1 MLFRFWGLLPARRLL
16 LIVFACVI
24 FFDLQAQSAANTPSA
39 GRPKKFP
46 PIYYEYRIE
55 ELSKTTPIRLDYN
68 ADVQKYID
76 LYLDSRADK
85 LSKYLALKDFYF
97 PIFEAALDRYDLPLE
112 LKYLPIVES
121 GLDPLARSPSGAM
134 GLWQL
139 LYPSAKLLGLN
150 ITSYKDERCDV
161 YLSTDAACRYL
172 KYLYSLFNDWQLALA
187 AYNGGPGEVRN
198 AIARSGGK
206 TSFWDLQ
213 PYLSEQTRWYVPAF
227 IAIVYLMNNAAAHGI
242 EPASWSFPAI
252 DTLRIT
258 HAAEFAKIAE
268 KTHIPLQQLRELN
281 PTYRKDF
288 VPASDTPQILVLP
301 SDKILTFLKYEYQ
314 IYALSDT
321 SAYFRHLQSGADT
334 SGKVLLYYT
343 VKPGDFLHK
352 IALENGCSPE
362 SIKSWNQ
369 LTGDQ
374 LKAGQRLKIWVP
386 QSTAATAR
394 EKYFYY
400 TVRKGDTLYTIA
412 EKFKCDSINDIKLVN
427 NITDEKMLKVGQV
440 LKIRVTSTE

>member
-1 MLFRFWGLLPARRLL
+1 MLCRRGGWLPLKRWIKLCFFLVSLLAQST
-16 LIVFACVI
+16 
-24 FFDLQAQSAANTPSA
+24 QAQVSDVSP
-39 GRPKKFP
+39 RKFP
-46 PIYYEYRIE
+46 SIYYEYRIE
-55 ELSKTTPIRLDYN
+55 QLSKTTPIRLDYN

-85 LSKYLALKDFYF
+85 LSRYLALKDFYF
-97 PIFEAALDRYDLPLE
+97 PIFEATLDRYDLPLE

-139 LYPSAKLLGLN
+139 LYPSAKLLGLS

-198 AIARSGGK
+198 AIVRSGGK

-227 IAIVYLMNNAAAHGI
+227 IAIVYLMNNAEAHGI
-242 EPASWSFPAI
+242 KPASLSFPST
-252 DTLRIT
+252 DTLKIS
-258 HAAEFAKIAE
+258 HAVEFSRIAE
-268 KTHIPLQQLRELN
+268 KVDLPIQQLRELN
-281 PTYRKDF
+281 PAYRRDYI
-288 VPASDTPQILVLP
+288 PASDTPQILVLP
-301 SDKILTFLKYEYQ
+301 SDRILTFLKHEYQ

-321 SAYFRHLQSGADT
+321 LSYFKHLESTSDT
-334 SGKVLLYYT
+334 TGKSLFLYT

-352 IALENGCSPE
+352 IALEKGCSPE
-362 SIKSWNQ
+362 SIKFWNK
-369 LTGDQ
+369 LSSDQ
-374 LKAGQRLKIWVP
+374 LKAGQVLKIWLP
-386 QSTAATAR
+386 KTTACSER
-394 EKYFYY
+394 EKFFYY
-400 TVRKGDTLYTIA
+400 KVKKGDTLYTIA

-427 NITDEKMLKVGQV
+427 NITDERMLKVGQV
-440 LKIRVTSTE
+440 LKIRVNTAE

>member
-1 MLFRFWGLLPARRLL
+1 MLFRFFWLLPAKVGAMLL
-16 LIVFACVI
+16 VCVNC
-24 FFDLQAQSAANTPSA
+24 FDLHAQANGNSSTVVP
-39 GRPKKFP
+39 RKFP
-46 PIYYEYRIE
+46 PLYYEYRIE

-76 LYLDSRADK
+76 LYLDSRVDK
-85 LSKYLALKDFYF
+85 LSRYLALKDFYF

-150 ITSYKDERCDV
+150 ITSYKDERCDI

-172 KYLYSLFNDWQLALA
+172 KYLYSLFKDWQLALA

-206 TSFWDLQ
+206 TNFWELQ
-213 PYLSEQTRWYVPAF
+213 PYLSDQTRRYVPAF

-242 EPASWSFPAI
+242 EPASLSFPVV
-252 DTLRIT
+252 DTLKIN
-258 HAAEFAKIAE
+258 HAVEFAKISE
-268 KTHIPLQQLRELN
+268 KIEIPIQLLRELN
-281 PTYRKDF
+281 PAYRRDF
-288 VPASDTPQILVLP
+288 IPASDSPQILVLP
-301 SDKILTFLKYEYQ
+301 SDKILAFLKHEYQ

-321 SAYFRHLQSGADT
+321 VEYFRHVQATTDT
-334 SGKVLLYYT
+334 AGKLLIHYT

-352 IALENGCSPE
+352 IALEKGCTPE
-362 SIKSWNQ
+362 SIKAWNQ
-369 LTGDQ
+369 LTSDQ
-374 LKAGQRLKIWVP
+374 LKAGQLLKIWITKSATVP
-386 QSTAATAR
+386 K

-400 TVRKGDTLYTIA
+400 KVKKGDTLYTIA
-412 EKFKCDSINDIKLVN
+412 EKFKCDSVNDIKLVN
-427 NITDEKMLKVGQV
+427 NITDERMLRVGQV
-440 LKIRVTSTE
+440 LKIRVAGAD